1 MYDLIGDIHGYASEL
16 KALLAKMGYQVTD
29 GIWQHPERKVIF
41 LSDFVDRGPEQ
52 IETVHIA
59 RTMVESG
66 NALAIKGD
74 HEYSAVAW
82 AKPDPQNPEQYPR
95 RTCKNW
101 SQHKAF
107 LGKVGEGSE
116 PHNSMIKWFKTPPV
130 YLDLPKLRAVHACW
144 HPKYVNMIDQF
155 TDDDN
160 RLLAHAWEASGRKGS
175 EAYDSIEHL
184 LKGLEFALPDGRHFF
199 YKTRDASEHKEK
211 RTEVRAKWWLTDCF
225 TLRELAI
232 VPDSEVEKIPHDLV
246 DKTRLPS
253 FDGEKPVFV
262 GEARLKKENFV
273 F

>member
-16 KALLAKMGYQVTD
+16 KAPLAKMDYQVVD
-29 GIWQHPERKVIF
+29 SIWHQPERKVIF
-41 LSDFVDRGPEQ
+41 LGDFVDRGPEQ

-59 RTMVESG
+59 RTMVEGG
-66 NALAIKGD
+66 NALAVMGN
-74 HEYSAVAW
+74 HEYNAVAW
-82 AKPDPQNPEQYPR
+82 ATPDPQNPEQYLRR
-95 RTCKNW
+95 RTDKNW
-101 SQHKAF
+101 NQHKAF
-107 LGKVGEGSE
+107 LEQVGEGSE
-116 PHNSMIKWFKTPPV
+116 LHNSMT
-130 YLDLPKLRAVHACW
+130 
-144 HPKYVNMIDQF
+144 DQF
-155 TDDDN
+155 TDADN

-246 DKTRLPS
+246 DKTHLTS
-253 FDGEKPVFV
+253 FDSEKPVFV
-262 GEARLKKENFV
+262 GHYWLRGEPAPLTEHIACLDYSVAGGEGGKLCGYWFGGRA
-273 F
+273 